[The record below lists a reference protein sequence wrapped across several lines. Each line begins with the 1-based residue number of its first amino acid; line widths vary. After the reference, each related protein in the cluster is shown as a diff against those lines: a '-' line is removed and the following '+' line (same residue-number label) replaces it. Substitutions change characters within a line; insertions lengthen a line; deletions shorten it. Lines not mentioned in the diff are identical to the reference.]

1 MVNRS
6 TLVPHDGFTWP
17 HPVFSCWAKLAKS
30 DVKDGEPGY
39 HPLLCHMVDV
49 ATVAL
54 EFWRSVL
61 SSKKRRAVAAGL
73 GLGENQDAAGSWCAF
88 IAGLHDLGKASPAFQ
103 LHVERIRPEVRERL
117 RSAGLPTSPN
127 HSSNRTP
134 HGTITA
140 KALPEILER
149 EFGLHKTLA
158 RSLGVVA
165 GGHHGILPTSS
176 EILSVV
182 TIARGHA
189 AWDAHRRA
197 LVTELADAI
206 GLSRS
211 VPPSQLDNVTAM
223 VLAGF
228 ISVTDWIGSNVDFF
242 PCRLPQDTASYA
254 NHIQVQAKSALNT
267 LGWLTNPI
275 QKDVEQFADLFPA
288 IVVPNELQ
296 RSVESIAATLAEPG
310 MVIVEAPMGE
320 GKTEAAIYLADYWA
334 AKVGQ
339 AGHYFALPTQATSNQ
354 MFGRVRD
361 FLRNRYE
368 GDQVQ
373 LQLLHGHASLSAEFE
388 VLRRH
393 GDVLPKPQYSGV
405 DDDGVEL
412 AVIASEW
419 FTHRKRGLLSPFG
432 VGTVD
437 QALMAVLRTRH
448 VFVRLLGMAH
458 KTVIVDEVHA
468 YDVYMT
474 TLLERLLEW
483 LAALGSSVVLLSAT
497 LPQGR
502 REQLLAAYA
511 RGMDPEPEV
520 PRRVVYPR
528 VSWVSRSTGSDA
540 RTVKVSARGRK
551 EVLLDWI
558 DGSLPNGDKTEFSLG
573 QLLQRALGG
582 GGCAAVICNTVRR
595 AQAIYRALKPHFPGV
610 CEDGEPELD
619 LLHSQYP
626 FEDRE
631 KRERRALVRYG
642 RSGAPTVRRPRRG
655 ILVATQIIEQSL
667 DLDFDLMV
675 SDMAPADLLLQ
686 RVGRLHRHERERPQG
701 LAAPKLLICSP
712 AVADEVPRF
721 DPGTAAVYDAHILL
735 RSWLTLR
742 QLDMVRVPGD
752 VESIIEAVYD
762 DSRGPDGLPK
772 ALAEVWK
779 HTRETLEDAMAGNRV
794 EAQNRWIGS
803 PSYTGQLWRL
813 AGNIT
818 EEDSPELHQAHQ
830 ALTRLASP
838 SVPAVLLHG
847 NAGTATLDAML
858 SDPVDMNRTPSLETT
873 KRLLMRSVTISDRR
887 VVFQLQQQ
895 SPPRS
900 WRRSRLLR
908 NHRAVFLDGQ
918 GMSRI
923 GDHWLILDAETGVA
937 VSRSE

>member
-1 MVNRS
+1 MLNRS
-6 TLVPHDGFTWP
+6 VFASDSGFDRL

-30 DVKDGEPGY
+30 DVKDDEAGY
-39 HPLLCHMVDV
+39 HPLLCHMIDV

-61 SSKKRRAVAAGL
+61 SSKKRRAIADGL
-73 GLGENQDAAGSWCAF
+73 GLGENQDAAGSWCAL

-117 RSAGLPTSPN
+117 QSAGLPTSPN
-127 HSSNRTP
+127 HSSSPTP

-140 KALPEILER
+140 KSLPEILER

-176 EILSVV
+176 EILSVG
-182 TIARGHA
+182 TTAKGHV
-189 AWDAHRRA
+189 AWDVHRSA
-197 LVTELADAI
+197 LVSELADAI

-211 VPPSQLDNVTAM
+211 VSPNRLDNVTAM

-228 ISVTDWIGSNVDFF
+228 ISVVDWIGSNVDYF

-254 NHIQVQAKSALNT
+254 NHIQAQAKSALNA
-267 LGWLTNPI
+267 LGWLANPI

-296 RSVESIAATLAEPG
+296 RSVEAIAATLTEPG

-320 GKTEAAIYLADYWA
+320 GKTEAAIYLADHWA
-334 AKVGQ
+334 AKAGQ

-405 DDDGVEL
+405 DDDGIEL

-432 VGTVD
+432 VGTID
-437 QALMAVLRTRH
+437 QALMAALRTRH

-497 LPQGR
+497 LPQVR

-511 RGMDPEPEV
+511 RGMDTEPEV
-520 PRRVVYPR
+520 PRWVVYPR

-551 EVLLDWI
+551 EVPLKWV
-558 DGSLPNGDKTEFSLG
+558 DGSLPGGDKTEFSLG
-573 QLLQRALGG
+573 QLLQRALGR

-595 AQAIYRALKPHFPGV
+595 AQAIYRALKPYFAGV

-619 LLHSQYP
+619 LLHSRYP

-631 KRERRALVRYG
+631 KRERRSLVRYG
-642 RSGAPTVRRPRRG
+642 KSGDPMVRRPRRG

-686 RVGRLHRHERERPQG
+686 RVGRLHRHGRERPQG
-701 LAAPKLLICSP
+701 LAAPKLLICNP
-712 AVADEVPRF
+712 VVADEAPQF

-742 QLDMVRVPGD
+742 QLDMVRVPDD
-752 VESIIEAVYD
+752 VEAIIEAVYD
-762 DSRGPDGLPK
+762 DRCEPEGLSE
-772 ALAEVWK
+772 ALAEAWE
-779 HTRETLEDAMAGNRV
+779 HTRETLEDAIAGNRDK
-794 EAQNRWIGS
+794 AQNRWIGS
-803 PSYTGQLWRL
+803 PSYTGQLGRL

-818 EEDSPELHQAHQ
+818 EEDAPELHQAHQ

-838 SVPAVLLHG
+838 SVPVVLLHG
-847 NAGTATLDAML
+847 DEGTATLDTRL
-858 SDPVDMNRTPSLETT
+858 SNSVDMNRSPSLEMT
-873 KRLLMRSVTISDRR
+873 KQLLMRSVTISDRR
-887 VVFQLQQQ
+887 VVFQLLQQ

-900 WRRSRLLR
+900 WRRSGLLR
-908 NHRAVFLDGQ
+908 NHRAVFLNGR
-918 GMSRI
+918 GMSKI
-923 GDHWLILDAETGVA
+923 GDHLLILDAETGVA

>member
-1 MVNRS
+1 MINRS
-6 TLVPHDGFTWP
+6 SFAPDSGFDRLR
-17 HPVFSCWAKLAKS
+17 PVFSCWAKLAKS
-30 DVKDGEPGY
+30 DVKDDEPSY
-39 HPLLCHMVDV
+39 HPLLCHMIDV

-54 EFWRSVL
+54 EFWRSAL
-61 SSKKRRAVAAGL
+61 SSKKRCAIAAGL

-103 LHVERIRPEVRERL
+103 LYVERIRPEVRGRL
-117 RSAGLPTSPN
+117 QSAGLPTGPN
-127 HSSNRTP
+127 HNSSRAP

-140 KALPEILER
+140 AILPPILER
-149 EFGLHKTLA
+149 EFSLHKTLV

-165 GGHHGILPTSS
+165 GGHHGIFPTSS
-176 EILSVV
+176 EILNVG
-182 TIARGHA
+182 TIARGSA
-189 AWDAHRRA
+189 AWDAHRRT

-206 GLSRS
+206 GLTRS
-211 VPPSQLDNVTAM
+211 VPPSRLDNVTAI

-228 ISVTDWIGSNVDFF
+228 ISVADWMGSNVDFF
-242 PCRLPQDTASYA
+242 PCRMPQDTASYA
-254 NHIQVQAKSALNT
+254 NHIQAQAKSALNA
-267 LGWLTNPI
+267 LGWLASPI
-275 QKDVEQFADLFPA
+275 QKDVRLFVDLFPA
-288 IVVPNELQ
+288 IAVPNELQ
-296 RSVESIAATLAEPG
+296 RAVESIAATLTEPG

-320 GKTEAAIYLADYWA
+320 GKTEAAIYLADHWA
-334 AKVGQ
+334 AEAGQ

-393 GDVLPKPQYSGV
+393 GDALPKPQYSGV

-412 AVIASEW
+412 AVVASEW

-432 VGTVD
+432 VGTID
-437 QALMAVLRTRH
+437 QALMSALRTRH

-497 LPQGR
+497 LPQAR
-502 REQLLAAYA
+502 REQLLAAYT
-511 RGMDPEPEV
+511 RGMDTEPEM

-551 EVLLDWI
+551 EVQLEWV
-558 DGSLPNGDKTEFSLG
+558 DGSLPDGDKTEFSLG
-573 QLLQRALGG
+573 QLLQRALGQE
-582 GGCAAVICNTVRR
+582 GCAAFICNTVRR
-595 AQAIYRALKPHFPGV
+595 AQEIYRALKPHFPGV

-619 LLHSQYP
+619 LLHSRYP

-631 KRERRALVRYG
+631 KRERRVLGRYG
-642 RSGAPTVRRPRRG
+642 RSGDPTVRRPRRG

-675 SDMAPADLLLQ
+675 SDIAPADLLLQ

-701 LAAPKLLICSP
+701 LATPKLLICNP
-712 AVADEVPRF
+712 AVADEAPQF

-742 QLDMVRVPGD
+742 QLDMVRVPDD
-752 VESIIEAVYD
+752 VEAIIEDVYD
-762 DSRGPDGLPK
+762 DSRGPDGLPE
-772 ALAEVWK
+772 ALAEAWEY
-779 HTRETLEDAMAGNRV
+779 TREMLEDAMARNRV
-794 EAQNRWIGS
+794 EAQNRWIGP

-818 EEDSPELHQAHQ
+818 EEDAPELHPVHQ

-838 SVPAVLLHG
+838 SVPVVLLHG
-847 NAGTATLDAML
+847 DAETAALDSML
-858 SDPVDMNRTPSLETT
+858 SNPVDMNQVPSLETT

-887 VVFQLQQQ
+887 MVFQLLKQ

-900 WRRSRLLR
+900 WRRSGLLR
-908 NHRAVFLDGQ
+908 NHRVIFLDSR
-918 GMSRI
+918 GMSKI
-923 GDHWLILDAETGVA
+923 GDYLLILDVETGVT